1 MGVLVQAQAEGHDQA
16 QAENHHHADTHQQ
29 ADPHRQADPH
39 HQSHNTRPP
48 RVTEILFYGTTTAT
62 SGLLPELHVHALP
75 LSSDLLY
82 QNTAASH
89 LPPSPAASSTHP
101 PREVEAQFLPPVPN
115 SQIAPKSPK
124 RKRDL
129 FEEATI
135 AKRKAKGKGGGAVAA
150 AAARATEGP
159 RPYAHR
165 KSISIDSTSSPFP
178 DSRPSSAH
186 GPLPRPSSRQLSRSP
201 SISSDTRPL
210 SRKDAA
216 EAHGRRSNLS
226 RVDTISLQPEEPT
239 TESRNKEALS
249 KVVMAAMRMH
259 GLQQRK
265 KIKSRRAS
273 MAPGLEES
281 QPTAGEFT
289 ADDAEKDEEFKLIYH
304 QTYKGAVLA
313 LVRST
318 MMSQLCP
325 LLIVIQRKHMTVKP
339 LHAQPDRMRDLVE
352 QFLALFLNDPLAQP
366 IPLDDAVNP
375 VATPGI
381 KQVGIFGSSHHHASP
396 FDLPSGMRRPTT
408 MRSQTDSKVYTGSPV
423 SKKKTSYHK
432 LDGV

>member
-1 MGVLVQAQAEGHDQA
+1 
-16 QAENHHHADTHQQ
+16 
-29 ADPHRQADPH
+29 
-39 HQSHNTRPP
+39 
-48 RVTEILFYGTTTAT
+48 
-62 SGLLPELHVHALP
+62 
-75 LSSDLLY
+75 
-82 QNTAASH
+82 
-89 LPPSPAASSTHP
+89 
-101 PREVEAQFLPPVPN
+101 
-115 SQIAPKSPK
+115 
-124 RKRDL
+124 
-129 FEEATI
+129 
-135 AKRKAKGKGGGAVAA
+135 
-150 AAARATEGP
+150 
-159 RPYAHR
+159 
-165 KSISIDSTSSPFP
+165 
-178 DSRPSSAH
+178 
-186 GPLPRPSSRQLSRSP
+186 
-201 SISSDTRPL
+201 
-210 SRKDAA
+210 
-216 EAHGRRSNLS
+216 
-226 RVDTISLQPEEPT
+226 
-239 TESRNKEALS
+239 
-249 KVVMAAMRMH
+249 
-259 GLQQRK
+259 
-265 KIKSRRAS
+265 